1 MHAPI
6 CGKFCLHSVDVAH
19 YAPLIQANFPQIVTH
34 ILQKA

>member
-19 YAPLIQANFPQIVTH
+19 TTPPSFRRISHKL
-34 ILQKA
+34 